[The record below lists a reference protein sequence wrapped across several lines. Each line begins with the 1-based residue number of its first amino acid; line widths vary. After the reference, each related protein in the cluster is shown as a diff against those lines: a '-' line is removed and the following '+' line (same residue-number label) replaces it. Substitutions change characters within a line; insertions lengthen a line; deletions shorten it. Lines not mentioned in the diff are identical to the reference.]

1 MRKFIS
7 NKYIQYLIGI
17 LIFILLWWVI
27 SLCFDINKMV
37 VPSPLDTTIRMF
49 ELLRDPYTYKC
60 LLFTLLKVLIG
71 FSISFVVAFIL
82 GVLAGN
88 SKVLSGMLKP
98 TMTVLKSI
106 PTATVV
112 FLFVIIVSAR
122 YAPILVTMLI
132 SFPILFE
139 AVTTGI
145 ANVDKDTIEASKVD
159 GADYVKRNIF
169 IKIPL
174 ALPYIGVGLLAS
186 FSLSFKVEIMAEV
199 ITGYSQN
206 GLGSIIKATQNADP
220 TDMVTIFGYSLI
232 AIIVVLIISISAD
245 VIKDKIKK
253 KVN

>member
-17 LIFILLWWVI
+17 VIFILLWWVI

-159 GADYVKRNIF
+159 GADHVKRNIF